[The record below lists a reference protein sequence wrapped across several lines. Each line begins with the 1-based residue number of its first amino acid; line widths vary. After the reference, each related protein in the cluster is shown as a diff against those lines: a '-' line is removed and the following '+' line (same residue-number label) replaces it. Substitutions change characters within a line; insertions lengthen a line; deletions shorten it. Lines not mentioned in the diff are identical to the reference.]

1 LHTFVNIAS
10 TNAAKIFNLFP
21 RKGTIQP
28 GSDADLV
35 VFDPDFRGS
44 ISAKTQASAVDYN
57 AFEGWPLQGRASI
70 VTVRGEVAAR
80 DGTFIGRPGRGQ
92 FLKRPTRP

>member
-1 LHTFVNIAS
+1 VNVAS

-35 VFDPDFRGS
+35 VYDPDYRGKL
-44 ISAKTQASAVDYN
+44 SAKTHLRTSTQCLRRLANRRQAVHRHHA
-57 AFEGWPLQGRASI
+57 R
-70 VTVRGEVAAR
+70 EVAVHDGKFVGTVDGDSSWSVRLR
-80 DGTFIGRPGRGQ
+80 DLR
-92 FLKRPTRP
+92 